1 MKESKIINEKNDIE
15 IRVRLKSETN
25 IFFGPG
31 AARLLE
37 LIDKGESVSEACKM
51 MKMSYSK
58 GWKILNIIKEETG
71 YDAVIRHQGGSGGG
85 KTVLSKEGIEL
96 LNAFRNMEADI
107 KLYAKDKYKEF
118 LGSNND

>member
-1 MKESKIINEKNDIE
+1 MKNSKIINDKNDIE

-37 LIDKGESVSEACKM
+37 LIDEGESVREACKV

-85 KTVLSKEGIEL
+85 KTILSEEGIEL
-96 LNAFRNMEADI
+96 LNSFRKMEKDI
-107 KLYAKDKYKEF
+107 KLYAKNRYQELIGFK
-118 LGSNND
+118 ND